1 MGHMVLVKVYTSK
14 CSVVSPLTFDI
25 HGTVVQFFQHLFL
38 IVANSN
44 ELQLEQSFCLAQSVQ
59 LAPNYVAI

>member
-1 MGHMVLVKVYTSK
+1 MGHLVLVKVYTSQ
-14 CSVVSPLTFDI
+14 CSVVALLTFDI
-25 HGTVVQFFQHLFL
+25 YGTVVQFFQHLFL

-59 LAPNYVAI
+59 LAPHYVAL